1 MISNKRIK
9 ELQKKIDVLKIKV
22 KNKKFI
28 LNAAEGYFLVNTS
41 SNPIIRNPIKNIID
55 GYDIYNLNEYS
66 MNRIVIA
73 NCIKDIVIIA
83 VKSTNKRT
91 EVG

>member
-9 ELQKKIDVLKIKV
+9 ELQKKIDVLKIRV

-28 LNAAEGYFLVNTS
+28 LNTSEGYFLVNTS
-41 SNPIIRNPIKNIID
+41 SNPIRRKPIKNIIH
-55 GYDIYNLNEYS
+55 GYDIHNLNEYS
-66 MNRIVIA
+66 MNRIVIS

-83 VKSTNKRT
+83 VKPTSERT